1 MYEGKGDIENAL
13 VHHQKGLEIKLKL
26 LGSEHPLVAASLNNL
41 GIVYFNMGNRAAAT
55 EMNTKSYH
63 IYLKVLGP
71 DYPDT
76 QLSLRRVGQY
86 RDGVVGTG
94 TTWCRE
100 GDVARQAEVH
110 GGVL

>member
-1 MYEGKGDIENAL
+1 
-13 VHHQKGLEIKLKL
+13 
-26 LGSEHPLVAASLNNL
+26 
-41 GIVYFNMGNRAAAT
+41 MGNRAAAT